1 MFLTLSWKY
10 FPTENT
16 KAFEMLSLLLCFSSS
31 MACGAIRIARKGLLA
46 HRKSG
51 NLFHA
56 ILKNSQDL
64 SYSQQSVTFTNAKK
78 TMQFKSLDNAQGCEK
93 TMSTLSILTL
103 FFMTPVILNK
113 SRNIY
118 QSDFFSVEEDRRTE
132 SNRRWS
138 EMEED

>member
-1 MFLTLSWKY
+1 
-10 FPTENT
+10 
-16 KAFEMLSLLLCFSSS
+16 
-31 MACGAIRIARKGLLA
+31 
-46 HRKSG
+46 
-51 NLFHA
+51 
-56 ILKNSQDL
+56 
-64 SYSQQSVTFTNAKK
+64 
-78 TMQFKSLDNAQGCEK
+78 MQFKSLDNAQGCEK

>member
-1 MFLTLSWKY
+1 
-10 FPTENT
+10 
-16 KAFEMLSLLLCFSSS
+16 
-31 MACGAIRIARKGLLA
+31 
-46 HRKSG
+46 
-51 NLFHA
+51 
-56 ILKNSQDL
+56 
-64 SYSQQSVTFTNAKK
+64 
-78 TMQFKSLDNAQGCEK
+78 
-93 TMSTLSILTL
+93 MSTLSILTL